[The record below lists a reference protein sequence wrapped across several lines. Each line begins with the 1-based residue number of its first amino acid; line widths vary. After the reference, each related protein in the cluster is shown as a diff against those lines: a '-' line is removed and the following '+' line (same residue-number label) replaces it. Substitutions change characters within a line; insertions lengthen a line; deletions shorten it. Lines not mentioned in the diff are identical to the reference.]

1 MTVTDVLTEQ
11 FENERRAR
19 IGEYRADE
27 EWHELSQEWLK
38 RAFQQKYM
46 YNFSWLGRPII
57 QLPNDMIAL
66 QEIVWAVK
74 PDLIIETGIAH
85 GGSLLM
91 SASLLAMLDY
101 YDALESGATIDPRES
116 TRRVVGIDIDIRAHN
131 RRAIEEHAMSQ
142 HITMLEGSSV
152 DPETVDRVC
161 SLAEG
166 YKKVMVCLD
175 SNHTHEHV
183 LQELEAYAGLTSVDS
198 YCLVFD
204 TVVEDL
210 PEDAFPDRPWAPGDN
225 PKTAVNEFL
234 QSHSEFV
241 IDRSVEDKL
250 LVTVAPNGYL
260 KRTR

>member
-1 MTVTDVLTEQ
+1 MTDVLIEQ
-11 FENERRAR
+11 FENERSAR
-19 IGEYRADE
+19 IGEYGVDE
-27 EWHELSQEWLK
+27 KWHELSQQWLQ

-46 YNFSWLGRPII
+46 YNFAWLGRPII
-57 QLPNDMIAL
+57 QLPNDMIAM

-85 GGSLLM
+85 GGSLIM

-101 YDALESGATIDPRES
+101 CDALESGATINPRES

-131 RRAIEEHAMSQ
+131 RRAIEQHAMSQ

-152 DPETVDRVC
+152 DPEMVDRVC

-166 YKKVMVCLD
+166 YQTVMVCLD

-183 LQELEAYAGLTSVDS
+183 LQELEAYAGLTSIDS

-225 PKTAVNEFL
+225 PKTAVREFL
-234 QSHSEFV
+234 QSHPEFE

-260 KRTR
+260 KRTK